1 MGRVRKQNKRKQKL
15 RLFCIAAPLYTC
27 HPLTSLRP
35 WFIQILWKAKII
47 NIWVQVINH
56 SEKIRM
62 CEVFKIKWQTF
73 QENLGLG
80 SVIRSLCRGLV
91 SGKLSDITFT
101 FSVSRPRAH
110 TLRDSRLSVNSSPV
124 TLFFFWW
131 KICVQCWA
139 GLSCVRQASTDF
151 SARGELLLET
161 PFFSMRLGPDEYE
174 TGYKSQEN
182 EYKYESG
189 GALARNLVLRHEVGI
204 VRMKVKLNMWN
215 PHPSTLWMDVGII
228 WGWIQVWK

>member
-35 WFIQILWKAKII
+35 WFVQILWKAKII

-80 SVIRSLCRGLV
+80 SVTRSLCRGLV

-110 TLRDSRLSVNSSPV
+110 TLRASRLSFNSYLSV
-124 TLFFFWW
+124 TLFFFFWW

-139 GLSCVRQASTDF
+139 GLSCARQASTDF
-151 SARGELLLET
+151 SAREELLLET
-161 PFFSMRLGPDEYE
+161 PFFSMRLGMNMRQD
-174 TGYKSQEN
+174 TSHKKIN
-182 EYKYESG
+182 EYKFLPETRFSSMRS
-189 GALARNLVLRHEVGI
+189 ALWGW
-204 VRMKVKLNMWN
+204 KW
-215 PHPSTLWMDVGII
+215 SWI
-228 WGWIQVWK
+228 WGWIWGCIQVWK

>member
-1 MGRVRKQNKRKQKL
+1 MARHGKSTQTKQNKTKAQTFLHRCFSIHL
-15 RLFCIAAPLYTC
+15 SPTHISAALLC
-27 HPLTSLRP
+27 LDLVKS
-35 WFIQILWKAKII
+35 Q
-47 NIWVQVINH
+47 NH
-56 SEKIRM
+56 KHLGSGYQSFWNLEWG
-62 CEVFKIKWQTF
+62 EVFQDKMMNF

-80 SVIRSLCRGLV
+80 SVTRSLCRGLV

-110 TLRDSRLSVNSSPV
+110 TLRASRLSVNSSPV

-139 GLSCVRQASTDF
+139 GLSCARQASTDF
-151 SARGELLLET
+151 SAREELLLET

-189 GALARNLVLRHEVGI
+189 GG
-204 VRMKVKLNMWN
+204 
-215 PHPSTLWMDVGII
+215 SC
-228 WGWIQVWK
+228 